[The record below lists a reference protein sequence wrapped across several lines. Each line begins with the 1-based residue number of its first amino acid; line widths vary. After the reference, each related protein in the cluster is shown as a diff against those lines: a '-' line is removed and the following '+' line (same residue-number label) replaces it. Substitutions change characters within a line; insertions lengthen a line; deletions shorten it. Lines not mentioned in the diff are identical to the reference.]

1 MIVSQWFAQLG
12 IREKILAVIIAT
24 MVLAVLMSGI
34 VFIGYDL
41 RHQQQEMLSKISAVA
56 QVTAQRS
63 SAAVAFR
70 DKKRALE
77 NLQSFGL
84 VDGVQ
89 AACLYSVETNQHI
102 AQWSLSEDAAS
113 VLCYKEALAEPT
125 FFSDDEFL
133 LVIPVI
139 SQSKHLGLLS
149 VYGSFKPLS
158 KRVQRLALA
167 LLVISALASL
177 FAFFLTRPLQ
187 QKIYLPIV
195 HLGEVARRVDKHSD
209 YTVRAVKSSADELG
223 DTVEA
228 FNSMLNKLEEDKIA
242 LEKLAYF
249 DTLTGLPN
257 RRLFMEKLARAI
269 AHARI
274 NKLHFGLVFID
285 LDNFKWVND
294 NLGHDRGDWLLKIVA
309 DRARNAVRDM
319 DVVCRLGG
327 DEFTVI
333 LLELE
338 DQAQGEALCTSILDA
353 LRPKI
358 QLGNYSHQAGASLG
372 LAISDGFH
380 ESIDGVIKKADL
392 AVYAAKAAGK
402 NTYRVYQEQD

>member
-1 MIVSQWFAQLG
+1 MSQWFAKLG
-12 IREKILAVIIAT
+12 VRQKILAVIIVT
-24 MVLAVLMSGI
+24 MVLAVCLSGLA
-34 VFIGYDL
+34 FITYDM
-41 RHQQQEMLSKISAVA
+41 RHQQQEMLANISAVA

-77 NLQSFGL
+77 NLQSFVL
-84 VDGVQ
+84 VEGVQ
-89 AACLYSVETNQHI
+89 AACLYSLETNQAI
-102 AQWSLSEDAAS
+102 AQWQSSAKIAD
-113 VLCYKEALAEPT
+113 VQCYKEALAEPVFVT
-125 FFSDDEFL
+125 DNEFL
-133 LVIPVI
+133 LVLPVV
-139 SQSKHLGLLS
+139 SQATTLGYLS
-149 VYGSFKPLS
+149 VVGSFKPLL
-158 KRVQRLALA
+158 KRVKRVALS
-167 LLVISALASL
+167 LLIISVLASL

-195 HLGEVARRVDKHSD
+195 HLGEVARLIGKQSD
-209 YTVRAVKSSADELG
+209 YTVRAVKTSPDELG
-223 DTVEA
+223 DTVDA
-228 FNSMLNKLEEDKIA
+228 FNSMLSRLEEDKVA

-274 NKLHFGLVFID
+274 NKLFFGLVFID

-309 DRARNAVRDM
+309 DRTRNAVRDM

-333 LLELE
+333 LLELN
-338 DQAQGEALCTSILDA
+338 DRAQGEALCENILAA
-353 LRPKI
+353 LQPKI
-358 QLGNYSHQAGASLG
+358 QLGDHSHQAGASLG

-380 ESIDGVIKKADL
+380 ETIDGVIKKADL
-392 AVYAAKAAGK
+392 AVYQAKAAGK
-402 NTYRVYQEQD
+402 NTYRVYRAGS